1 MMAITQVGDLGDN
14 TLPGANGQDNVIFG
28 DTDGQLSG
36 QMSTGGHDTLIGG
49 RGGTNTLVGDAGS
62 MVSPVTGGN
71 DTLMAGVGATNTLIG
86 DAISS
91 TGAVPTGGDDRLV
104 SAANSTDNMWGD
116 FQNVNG
122 GPPSFGNDTF
132 VFGPRNGDDVIN
144 DFHRFEDMIEID
156 ASQANGPFPTT
167 FAELNIEL
175 VDTNADSINDAS
187 VVHLGAHNS
196 VTVVGVTGLTADD
209 FNFIL

>member
-1 MMAITQVGDLGDN
+1 MG
-14 TLPGANGQDNVIFG
+14 
-28 DTDGQLSG
+28 
-36 QMSTGGHDTLIGG
+36 
-49 RGGTNTLVGDAGS
+49 
-62 MVSPVTGGN
+62 
-71 DTLMAGVGATNTLIG
+71 GVGATNTLIG

-132 VFGPRNGDDVIN
+132 VFGPRNGDDFIT

-156 ASQANGPFPTT
+156 ASQSNGPFPTT

>member
-1 MMAITQVGDLGDN
+1 MAVTQVGDFGDN
-14 TLPGANGQDNVIFG
+14 TLPGLNGQDNVIFG
-28 DTDGQLSG
+28 DTDGQMSG
-36 QMSTGGHDTLIGG
+36 QISTGGHDTLIGG

-71 DTLMAGVGATNTLIG
+71 DTLIGGVGATNTLIG

-116 FQNVNG
+116 FQNVDG

-132 VFGPRNGDDVIN
+132 VFGPRNGDDFIN

-156 ASQANGPFPTT
+156 ASQANGRFPTT

-175 VDTNADSINDAS
+175 VDSNADSINDTS
-187 VVHLGAHNS
+187 LIHFDAHNS